1 MSMIRLVVLVDLMP
15 GFGIRF
21 MTAEYSG
28 MHRFD

>member
-1 MSMIRLVVLVDLMP
+1 MIRLVVWVDLLP
-15 GFGIRF
+15 VFGIRF